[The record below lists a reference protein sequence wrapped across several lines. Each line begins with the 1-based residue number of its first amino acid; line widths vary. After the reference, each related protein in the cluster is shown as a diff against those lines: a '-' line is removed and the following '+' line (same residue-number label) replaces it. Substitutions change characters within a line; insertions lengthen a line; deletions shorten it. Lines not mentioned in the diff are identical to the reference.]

1 MLVLGTR
8 GRRFDPC
15 CPDNKKINYMEQEQ
29 EQEQFKIDPP
39 DFSEFAE
46 LYKNTMMGALDVM
59 STIVDD
65 KKEKEDLIAEIQS
78 NLDDTLKQL
87 GAN

>member
-15 CPDNKKINYMEQEQ
+15 CPDYKNRKMEEEFTIQ
-29 EQEQFKIDPP
+29 PP

-46 LYKNTMMGALDVM
+46 LYKNTLEGALNIM

-65 KKEKEDLIAEIQS
+65 KLEKEDLVNEIQS
-78 NLDDTLKQL
+78 DLDNTLKQL
-87 GAN
+87 GGM